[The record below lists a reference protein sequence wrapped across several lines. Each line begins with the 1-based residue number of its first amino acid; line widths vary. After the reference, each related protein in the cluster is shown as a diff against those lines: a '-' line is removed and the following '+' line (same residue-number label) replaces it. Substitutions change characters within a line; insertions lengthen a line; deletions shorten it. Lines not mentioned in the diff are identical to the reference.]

1 MLANP
6 VNGNLALKI
15 QLEKPLPAPA
25 LMFPLVLW
33 SLFGVSWEVETS
45 VDDVVVTTFTVGSVV
60 EMGELKLVA
69 VVPDEKLNDGEFEL
83 TMVELLEVELSN
95 VVLVG

>member
-1 MLANP
+1 M
-6 VNGNLALKI
+6 
-15 QLEKPLPAPA
+15 
-25 LMFPLVLW
+25 
-33 SLFGVSWEVETS
+33 
-45 VDDVVVTTFTVGSVV
+45 VTTFTVGSVV

-95 VVLVG
+95 VVLVGKLNDEGTDEVWKIL